1 VAPVVDNSGPVDE
14 SLYEVPAKNKK
25 LGKWLVKW
33 PIIGLFLTI
42 TAYTVATFVINSLV
56 APVSHSGFT
65 PADAGPYATG
75 LGQVDVRVTIANIV
89 RTILSLIA
97 ILCVLG
103 TIFGLPIGII
113 LMCKRKLKDGVPYDE
128 RSGRG
133 SGSTVPEGLGGWN
146 WGAAGLGFIWGI
158 SHNVWISLLSV
169 VPYVNFVWWI
179 VMGLKGNEWA
189 WKKNKWRNEK
199 DFKHFQDK
207 WAPWG
212 IAFFVFSIILP
223 IAAGFMRSRY

>member
-1 VAPVVDNSGPVDE
+1 
-14 SLYEVPAKNKK
+14 
-25 LGKWLVKW
+25 
-33 PIIGLFLTI
+33 
-42 TAYTVATFVINSLV
+42 VINSLV

-97 ILCVLG
+97 ICASW
-103 TIFGLPIGII
+103 GLSSACHWHHPDVQAEAQG
-113 LMCKRKLKDGVPYDE
+113 RRAVRRAFRTGE
-128 RSGRG
+128 RLD
-133 SGSTVPEGLGGWN
+133 VPEGLGGWN
-146 WGAAGLGFIWGI
+146 WGAAGLGFIVGI

-199 DFKHFQDK
+199 DFK
-207 WAPWG
+207 ALSG
-212 IAFFVFSIILP
+212 
-223 IAAGFMRSRY
+223 